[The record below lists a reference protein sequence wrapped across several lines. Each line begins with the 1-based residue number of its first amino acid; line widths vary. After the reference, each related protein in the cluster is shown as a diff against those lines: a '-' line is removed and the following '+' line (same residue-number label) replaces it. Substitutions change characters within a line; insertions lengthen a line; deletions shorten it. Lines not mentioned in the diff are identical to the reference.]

1 MKREKNLIYLKDELK
16 NKRKMLE
23 DVWAKMDEYTRKYD
37 RLLWEVDVLEKKVK
51 LEQEHLK
58 LLNLMKYDL
67 HE

>member
-1 MKREKNLIYLKDELK
+1 MKRSENLIYLKDDLK
-16 NKRKMLE
+16 YKRKKLE
-23 DVWAKMDEYTRKYD
+23 EVWAKMDYYTREYD
-37 RLLWEVDVLEKKVK
+37 KLLWEVDVLEKKVK